1 MAEMGNENG
10 DRVGLVILVKL
21 CLPICDATR

>member
-10 DRVGLVILVKL
+10 DHVGLVILVKL
-21 CLPICDATR
+21 CLPSCDATR